1 MMLPLVTLQLTATLA
16 ESPVL
21 MNATAVKSAVAF
33 WRRVRILGET
43 NRSAIVLPGSVART
57 GNSHAT
63 IAAQYTR
70 PPPSVLSPPDS
81 SNTMIK
87 RPSCWN
93 TGLAISGA
101 MLVRS
106 QLSAV
111 LKEQSCASLH
121 RLGTM
126 FENVGSVP
134 FAKSVAN
141 CVKGTLLHP

>member
-1 MMLPLVTLQLTATLA
+1 M
-16 ESPVL
+16 SG
-21 MNATAVKSAVAF
+21 AVAEAPGKTVTP
-33 WRRVRILGET
+33 RPLRMSRNVLGCWYVVVDWYP
-43 NRSAIVLPGSVART
+43 RFDLGL
-57 GNSHAT
+57 

-81 SNTMIK
+81 SNTMIN

-101 MLVRS
+101 MLVCS

-141 CVKGTLLHP
+141 RVKGTLLDRKSTRLNSSHSQISYAVFCL